1 VELLFQRKSTS
12 GVSGWASYSF
22 GRSRYQDRLTGESFW
37 SDLDQRHTVNLYVF
51 YRMSDRVSFSA
62 KVRAGSNVPVPG
74 YYVERDGQYLVSDGR
89 NRVRLPTYSR
99 VDLRAN
105 RTFNWSRKRL
115 TLFAEVMN
123 VLNRDNV
130 RFTPPGVNTRT
141 GQVNGLFES
150 MIPIVPSAGILIE
163 F

>member
-1 VELLFQRKSTS
+1 
-12 GVSGWASYSF
+12 
-22 GRSRYQDRLTGESFW
+22 
-37 SDLDQRHTVNLYVF
+37 
-51 YRMSDRVSFSA
+51 MSDRVSFSA

-74 YYVERDGQYLVSDGR
+74 YYLERDGQYFVADAR

-123 VLNRDNV
+123 VFNRNNV
-130 RFTPPGVNTRT
+130 RFNPRGQHPPS
-141 GQVNGLFES
+141 GQRSFRS
-150 MIPIVPSAGILIE
+150 
-163 F
+163 